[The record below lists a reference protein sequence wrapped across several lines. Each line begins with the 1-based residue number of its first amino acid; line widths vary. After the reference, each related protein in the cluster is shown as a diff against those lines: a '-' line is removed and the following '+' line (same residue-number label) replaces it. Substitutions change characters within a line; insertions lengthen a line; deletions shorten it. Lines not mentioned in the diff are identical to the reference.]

1 MKVAEFVENL
11 QQQGV
16 RLWTDSG
23 KLKINAPKGV
33 ITPRLSQQ
41 LGDRKQEIL
50 RFLDE
55 GKGERPFGINKDN
68 KQLSLQTIGRLIGGF
83 CDRNRQ
89 GYKPPVVESQ
99 AMAQK
104 LTVTFRPLAK
114 GYKNQAIIKFRD
126 KLKQKLATYGVHIEP
141 WEQATREY
149 DYELKIPL
157 INLSKT
163 IKTRAVKASISAVV
177 DVERQPSWLAL
188 AKIWLAERLY
198 RFYSRFILKNRRIS
212 VLKIT
217 QFISW
222 AEENIRQLEDPNNTQ
237 AIVLTDLDKQFT
249 NVNIPYQ
256 QRIPI
261 GVSTLIRTFSEIVIG
276 VSSDRLS
283 ILNMNLSDSTFPI
296 TETDNFI
303 LKSLIP
309 KIYVPIL
316 PLPMSRFEVGE
327 YEPAKSSYATQLVSL
342 GQNLAPTNL
351 LPAGFKIDNVV
362 KRKSHRDIVDWMA
375 NGRTGVSYGF
385 VAYAEPPQYVGAREI
400 SEAEWEGLSEIAG
413 FNPHELR
420 QNQIGRRYLK
430 TRIDNRFAYKQLPDI
445 WLVSSRSGSNKTDLN
460 LATDVLRIGLTD
472 KLLLQMPNR
481 IDVAAGDI
489 KPSYDI
495 YVMVAIALATALYLP
510 DLIAEG
516 MPMVHFHGY
525 PSRDWFNEHE
535 YFTGVQNPS
544 VPCGTYESGV
554 FNFLGIHKLANLNN
568 QIDLIGLVEPDHGI
582 NIIAKDWQHLVTRL
596 RSGIAQGQIELGGKH
611 FSSLKTEKVEIEKE
625 LVTTNSQYPRK
636 ACARTSRE

>member
-1 MKVAEFVENL
+1 MKVAEFVANL

-23 KLKINAPKGV
+23 KLKIHAPKGV
-33 ITPRLSQQ
+33 IDSQLKQ
-41 LGDRKQEIL
+41 ELGDRKQEIL
-50 RFLDE
+50 QFLENGTDE
-55 GKGERPFGINKDN
+55 QPFAPTRDN
-68 KQLSLQTIGRLIGGF
+68 KQPSLQTIGRLIGGF
-83 CDRNRQ
+83 CQPNRQ

-99 AMAQK
+99 SMARQ
-104 LTVTFRPLAK
+104 LAVTFRPLPE
-114 GYKNQAIIKFRD
+114 GYSNKAIIEFRD
-126 KLKQKLATYGVHIEP
+126 KLKQKLANYGVCIEP
-141 WEQATREY
+141 WEKATREF

-157 INLSKT
+157 LNITKT
-163 IKTRAVKASISAVV
+163 IKTKAVKAGISAVV
-177 DVERQPSWLAL
+177 DVERKPSWFAKV
-188 AKIWLAERLY
+188 KIWLAERLY
-198 RFYSRFILKNRRIS
+198 RIYSRFILKNRRIS

-222 AEENIRQLEDPNNTQ
+222 AEENARQLEDPNNTQ
-237 AIVLTDLDKQFT
+237 AIVLADLDKSFT
-249 NVNIPYQ
+249 DVDVPYQ
-256 QRIPI
+256 QRIPL
-261 GVSTLIRTFSEIVIG
+261 GVNTLIKTFSEIVIG

-296 TETDNFI
+296 AEMDNFI

-327 YEPAKSSYATQLVSL
+327 YEPAKSDYATELVNL

-362 KRKSHRDIVDWMA
+362 KRKSHRDMIDWMA

-385 VAYAEPPQYVGAREI
+385 VAYAEPPQYIGALEV
-400 SEAEWEGLSEIAG
+400 SEAEWENLSEIAG
-413 FNPHELR
+413 FNTHELR
-420 QNQIGRRYLK
+420 QNQLGRRYLK
-430 TRIDNRFAYKQLPDI
+430 TWSNNRFVYKQLPDI

-472 KLLLQMPNR
+472 RLLLQMPKG

-510 DLIAEG
+510 ELIAEG

-525 PSRDWFNEHE
+525 PSRNWFEANE

-554 FNFLGIHKLANLNN
+554 FNFLGIHKLANLYER
-568 QIDLIGLVEPDHGI
+568 IDLIGLVEPDHGI
-582 NIIAKDWQHLVTRL
+582 NIIAKDWEHLVTRL
-596 RSGIAQGQIELGGKH
+596 RSGIEGGQIELGGKH
-611 FSSLKTEKVEIEKE
+611 FGSLKAEMPQKE
-625 LVTTNSQYPRK
+625 LAIANSN
-636 ACARTSRE
+636 

>member
-11 QQQGV
+11 NQQGV

-23 KLKINAPKGV
+23 KLKIHSPKGV
-33 ITPRLSQQ
+33 IDSQLRQ
-41 LGDRKQEIL
+41 ELANRKQEIL
-50 RFLDE
+50 RFLE
-55 GKGERPFGINKDN
+55 TDN
-68 KQLSLQTIGRLIGGF
+68 LSVAPDNNQLSLQTIGRLIGGF
-83 CDRNRQ
+83 CDRNRK

-104 LTVTFRPLAK
+104 LTVTFRPLPK
-114 GYKNQAIIKFRD
+114 GYSNQPIIEFRD
-126 KLKQKLATYGVHIEP
+126 KLQQKLATYGVQIEP
-141 WEQATREY
+141 WEQATKEF

-157 INLSKT
+157 INLTKT
-163 IKTRAVKASISAVV
+163 IKTRAVKAGISAVV
-177 DVERQPSWLAL
+177 DVERPTSWFSK

-198 RFYSRFILKNRRIS
+198 QLYSHLVLKKRRIS

-237 AIVLTDLDKQFT
+237 AIVLSDLDTQFT
-249 NVNIPYQ
+249 DVNIPYQ

-261 GVSTLIRTFSEIVIG
+261 GVSTLIKTFSEIVIG

-296 TETDNFI
+296 EQTDNFI

-327 YEPAKSSYATQLVSL
+327 YEPGKSDYAAKLVSL

-385 VAYAEPPQYVGAREI
+385 VAYTEPPQYVGAKEV
-400 SEAEWEGLSEIAG
+400 SEAEWESLSEIAG
-413 FNPHELR
+413 FNPNELR
-420 QNQIGRRYLK
+420 QNQAGRRYLK
-430 TRIDNRFAYKQLPDI
+430 TWIDNRFAYKQLPDI

-472 KLLLQMPNR
+472 KLLLQMPQG

-495 YVMVAIALATALYLP
+495 YVMVAIALATALYIP
-510 DLIAEG
+510 ELIAQG
-516 MPMVHFHGY
+516 MPIVHFHGY
-525 PSRDWFNEHE
+525 PSRDWFGQHE

-554 FNFLGIHKLANLNN
+554 FNFLGIHKLANLHNP
-568 QIDLIGLVEPDHGI
+568 IELIGLVEPDHGI
-582 NIIAKDWQHLVTRL
+582 NIVASDWQHLVTSL

-611 FSSLKTEKVEIEKE
+611 FSSLKPERLEAEKE
-625 LVTTNSQYPRK
+625 LVAASGH
-636 ACARTSRE
+636 

>member
-1 MKVAEFVENL
+1 MNITEFVENL
-11 QQQGV
+11 NQKGV

-23 KLKINAPKGV
+23 KLKIHSPKGV
-33 ITPRLSQQ
+33 IDSQLKQ
-41 LGDRKQEIL
+41 ELADRKQEIL
-50 RFLDE
+50 QFLNN
-55 GKGERPFGINKDN
+55 GKGEQTCAPNSNN

-83 CDRNRQ
+83 CDPNRQ

-99 AMAQK
+99 AMAQQ
-104 LTVTFRPLAK
+104 LAVTFRPLPK
-114 GYKNQAIIKFRD
+114 GYNNQTIIKFRET
-126 KLKQKLATYGVHIEP
+126 LQQKLTTYGVHIEP
-141 WEQATREY
+141 WEQATREFDY
-149 DYELKIPL
+149 DLKIPL
-157 INLSKT
+157 INLTKT
-163 IKTRAVKASISAVV
+163 IKTRAVKAGISAVV
-177 DVERQPSWLAL
+177 DVDRPPSWLGK
-188 AKIWLAERLY
+188 AKIWLAERMY

-237 AIVLTDLDKQFT
+237 AIVLTDLDKNFT
-249 NVNIPYQ
+249 DVNIPYQ
-256 QRIPI
+256 NRIPI
-261 GVSTLIRTFSEIVIG
+261 GVSTLIKTFSEIVIG

-296 TETDNFI
+296 AETDKFI

-316 PLPMSRFEVGE
+316 PLPMSRFEVGK
-327 YEPAKSSYATQLVSL
+327 YEPDKSDYATKLVNL

-385 VAYAEPPQYVGAREI
+385 VAYAEPPQYVGEKEI
-400 SEAEWEGLSEIAG
+400 SEAEWSSLSEIPG
-413 FNPHELR
+413 FSPTELR
-420 QNQIGRRYLK
+420 QNQAGRRYLK
-430 TRIDNRFAYKQLPDI
+430 TWIDNRFAYKQLPDI
-445 WLVSSRSGSNKTDLN
+445 WLVSSRSGSNKTNLN

-472 KLLLQMPNR
+472 KLLLQMPQG

-495 YVMVAIALATALYLP
+495 YVMVAIALATALYIP
-510 DLIAEG
+510 ELIAEG

-525 PSRDWFNEHE
+525 PARDWFAENE
-535 YFTGVQNPS
+535 YFTGIENPS

-554 FNFLGIHKLANLNN
+554 FNFLGIHKLANLHN
-568 QIDLIGLVEPDHGI
+568 QIDLMGLVEPDHGI
-582 NIIAKDWQHLVTRL
+582 NIIARDWEHLVIRL
-596 RSGIAQGQIELGGKH
+596 NSGIKNGQIELGGKH
-611 FSSLKTEKVEIEKE
+611 FASLKEVKE
-625 LVTTNSQYPRK
+625 VK
-636 ACARTSRE
+636 EVAVAGV

>member
-1 MKVAEFVENL
+1 MKIAEFVENL
-11 QQQGV
+11 NQKGV

-23 KLKINAPKGV
+23 KLKIHSPKGV
-33 ITPRLSQQ
+33 IDSQLKQ
-41 LGDRKQEIL
+41 ELAGRKQEIL
-50 RFLDE
+50 RFLDN
-55 GKGERPFGINKDN
+55 GRGEQPFAPNNDN

-104 LTVTFRPLAK
+104 LAVTFRPLPK
-114 GYKNQAIIKFRD
+114 GYKNQPIIEFRE
-126 KLKQKLATYGVHIEP
+126 KLRQKLATYGVQIKS
-141 WEQATREY
+141 WEQATKEF

-157 INLSKT
+157 INLTKT
-163 IKTRAVKASISAVV
+163 IKTRAVKAGISAVV
-177 DVERQPSWLAL
+177 DVERSPSWFDK
-188 AKIWLAERLY
+188 AKIWLAERIY

-222 AEENIRQLEDPNNTQ
+222 AEENARQLEEPNNTQ
-237 AIVLTDLDKQFT
+237 EIVLTDLDKKFT
-249 NVNIPYQ
+249 DVNIPYQ

-261 GVSTLIRTFSEIVIG
+261 GVSTLIKTFSEIVIG
-276 VSSDRLS
+276 VSGDRLS
-283 ILNMNLSDSTFPI
+283 ILNMNLSDSTFP
-296 TETDNFI
+296 TQETDNFI

-327 YEPAKSSYATQLVSL
+327 YEPAKSDYVAKLVSL

-362 KRKSHRDIVDWMA
+362 KRKSHRDIIDWMA

-385 VAYAEPPQYVGAREI
+385 VAYAEPPQYVGEKEV
-400 SEAEWEGLSEIAG
+400 SEAEWSSLLEIPG
-413 FNPHELR
+413 FDPDELR
-420 QNQIGRRYLK
+420 QNQDGRRYLK
-430 TRIDNRFAYKQLPDI
+430 TWIDNRFAYKQLPDI
-445 WLVSSRSGSNKTDLN
+445 WLVSSRSGSNKTNLN

-472 KLLLQMPNR
+472 KLLLQMPQG
-481 IDVAAGDI
+481 IDIGAGDI

-495 YVMVAIALATALYLP
+495 YVMVAIALATALYIP
-510 DLIAEG
+510 ELIAQG

-525 PSRDWFNEHE
+525 PSREWFGKNE

-554 FNFLGIHKLANLNN
+554 FNFLGIHKLANLHN

-582 NIIAKDWQHLVTRL
+582 NIIASDLEYLVSRL
-596 RSGIAQGQIELGGKH
+596 KTGIERGQIELGGRH
-611 FSSLKTEKVEIEKE
+611 FASLKEVATKE
-625 LVTTNSQYPRK
+625 VATVS
-636 ACARTSRE
+636 CS